1 MKPSRPPA
9 PPKPAVAAPPP
20 SDLRVEPWLFTAMF
34 FAAALG
40 FSFVLWQQFP
50 VIPELF
56 AAYWQ
61 RDRGYLIPAF
71 PGFFLTWTSNSVIT
85 LHLAAYLLVSWEAGR
100 RALRWSLGA
109 DPEPL
114 WAVLFSIGLGNGILG
129 TLTLGLGLVGL
140 LDPQV
145 FWTVCLA
152 GVAWAV
158 RSLMRGLPLHRT
170 DLVAPAPGVAEPAA
184 GAAAAG
190 WPGAPVVDRV
200 TGYALAAVVAG
211 CALGL
216 AMAVNRSLL
225 VNYVTLT
232 QGATWMASAAAG
244 VLAWSALVRWIGG
257 TPRVRRAVAWTLAGF
272 AALIVV
278 LNFLPAF
285 EPEWF
290 YDSLVYHLAFPGQW
304 MIRHKIFALEYSF
317 ISNYPLLQ
325 EMQYTFFLAL
335 GNDVAPKL
343 LHWAHGVLVALAVFA
358 AGRTLRGTSTGLVA
372 ACIFLSQPT
381 LRFLHHITMVE
392 LGLAW
397 FEILATMAI
406 LAACGWGSRTERPS
420 GDLVR
425 GGISRRAWVVLAGWF
440 LGFAHGT
447 KYIGLWASVLLLG
460 LWLLEELRTTRPR
473 RPALATLALAVG
485 WASVWTGAWLGKN
498 WLFTGDPI
506 APILTRFFPALHW
519 DAPLYARW
527 MVDNTKYG
535 TAHAGLLTTLKEVP
549 AFLTLAP
556 AAATQ
561 NLRDWLM
568 MPTLASIDVSSF
580 GTFTLNPIPLLFV
593 PCLFAARRAPAPVR
607 ALAVYAGIYAV
618 LWATSAQQT
627 RFLYPVVAQAA
638 VPAAF
643 VIVELGAGAWLVRGV
658 LTLAAAWMLFVAA
671 FGEIHNRFSNNAL
684 VPYTMGQMDRL
695 GLLHMGVQYYDAVEK
710 ANQAVRPRDR
720 LLFVGGDESFYC
732 SRNRICNSIYD
743 RPTLGTMARAAVS
756 GDDLLAKLRR
766 LRVTHLLVYE
776 ARCEEYAGYGIFNWG
791 GPAQRRYL
799 DMMGAHGK
807 LVAADKGV
815 FLFELTDRPVPP
827 ALRKVGTPSYFYPLD
842 VLTRSRETIGK
853 LDTLFQQ
860 KRFPEALV
868 LCDELEKMIPDVTHV
883 HAYRA
888 YALGQV
894 KRVKDSIAEYELAIK
909 DGYPTGVVYYNLALL
924 LENQKKLPR
933 ALTMYLA
940 AVELDP
946 GLAHARSQAFE
957 IALALRRFPLALKLG
972 KDVLEANPG
981 DASVRERVR
990 RLEMLDAARHN

>member
-1 MKPSRPPA
+1 MKPGRPPA
-9 PPKPAVAAPPP
+9 PAKPATAAPPP
-20 SDLRVEPWLFTAMF
+20 SDLRVEPWLFTAGF
-34 FAAALG
+34 FAVALG
-40 FSFVLWQQFP
+40 FSYVLWQQFP

-56 AAYWQ
+56 VAYWQ
-61 RDRGYLIPAF
+61 RDRGYLVPAM
-71 PGFFLTWTSNSVIT
+71 PGFFLTWGSNTVIT
-85 LHLAAYLLVSWEAGR
+85 LHLAAYLLVSWVAGR
-100 RALRWSLGA
+100 RALRWSLGTE
-109 DPEPL
+109 PEPL
-114 WAVLFSIGLGNGILG
+114 WSVLLSLGLGNGLLG
-129 TLTLGLGLVGL
+129 TLTLGLGLAGL
-140 LDPQV
+140 LEARV
-145 FWTVCLA
+145 FWTICLA
-152 GVAWAV
+152 GVGWAV
-158 RSLMRGLPLHRT
+158 GSLQQGLPLSAA
-170 DLVAPAPGVAEPAA
+170 DVLAPAA
-184 GAAAAG
+184 GVPVEPAGGPGPG
-190 WPGAPVVDRV
+190 WPGARVIDRGA
-200 TGYALAAVVAG
+200 GYALAAVVAG

-225 VNYVTLT
+225 INYVTLA
-232 QGATWMASAAAG
+232 QGATGLAAAAATAL
-244 VLAWSALVRWIGG
+244 VWSALVRWIGG
-257 TPRVRRAVAWTLAGF
+257 TARARRAVAWMLVGF
-272 AALIVV
+272 AGLIVV

-304 MIRHKIFALEYSF
+304 MVRHKIFALEYSF

-358 AGRTLRGTSTGLVA
+358 AGRTLRGTTTGLVA

-397 FEILATMAI
+397 FEILATLCI
-406 LAACGWGSRTERPS
+406 LAACGWIPGTRAPEGRP
-420 GDLVR
+420 VP

-460 LWLLEELRTTRPR
+460 LWLLEELRTSRPR
-473 RPALATLALAVG
+473 RPAVVTLALAVG
-485 WASVWTGAWLGKN
+485 WASVWTCAWLGKN

-519 DAPLYARW
+519 DGPLYARW

-535 TAHAGLLTTLKEVP
+535 TAHAGLLTTLKELP
-549 AFLTLAP
+549 AFLTLGP
-556 AAATQ
+556 VAATQ

-593 PCLFAARRAPAPVR
+593 PCLFAARRAPAPVK
-607 ALAVYAGIYAV
+607 ALAIYAGIYAV

-627 RFLYPVVAQAA
+627 RFLYPMVAQAA

-643 VIVELGAGAWLVRGV
+643 VIVELGAGAWVVRGV

-743 RPTLGTMARAAVS
+743 RSTLGTLARAASS
-756 GDDLLAKLRR
+756 GDDLLQKLRR

-776 ARCEEYAGYGIFNWG
+776 ARCEEYAGYGIFDWG
-791 GPAQRRYL
+791 RPAQRRYL

-815 FLFELTDRPVPP
+815 FLFELTDRPVPA
-827 ALRKVGTPSYFYPLD
+827 ALRKAGTPSYFYPLD
-842 VLTRSRETIGK
+842 ILTRSRETIGK
-853 LDTLFQQ
+853 LDALFQQ
-860 KRFPEALV
+860 EKFPEALA
-868 LCDELEKMIPDVTHV
+868 LCDELEKLMPDVTHV

-894 KRVKDSIAEYELAIK
+894 KRVKEAIAEYELAIR

-933 ALTMYLA
+933 ALEMYCA
-940 AVELDP
+940 AVELEP

-972 KDVLEANPG
+972 KDVLEQNPG
-981 DASVRERVR
+981 DTSVRERVQK
-990 RLEMLDAARHN
+990 LEMLEAAGRN